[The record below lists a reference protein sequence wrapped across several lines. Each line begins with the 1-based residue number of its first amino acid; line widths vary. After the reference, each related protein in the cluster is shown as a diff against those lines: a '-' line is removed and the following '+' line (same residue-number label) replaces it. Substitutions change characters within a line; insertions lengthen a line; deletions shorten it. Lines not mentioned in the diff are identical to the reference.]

1 MNRMLASILLGLA
14 ALIAV
19 SLAAALFLFAYLKG
33 RVRRSTVLLT
43 AAFVAMM
50 GGTIAAGGAT
60 GAFALGPMAVPF
72 GVFLMLAAAVNG
84 VLAYQ
89 ASKR

>member
-1 MNRMLASILLGLA
+1 MLASILIGLA

-19 SLAAALFLFAYLKG
+19 SLAAALFLFAHLRG
-33 RVRRSTVLLT
+33 RVRRSTALV
-43 AAFVAMM
+43 VAIAGMAI
-50 GGTIAAGGAT
+50 GGTIAAGSALG
-60 GAFALGPMAVPF
+60 GFAFGPMAVPF

-84 VLAYQ
+84 LLAYQ

>member
-1 MNRMLASILLGLA
+1 MLASILIGLA
-14 ALIAV
+14 ALVAV

-33 RVRRSTVLLT
+33 RVRRSTALL
-43 AAFVAMM
+43 AAIAGMAI
-50 GGTIAAGGAT
+50 GGTIAVGGT
-60 GAFALGPMAVPF
+60 LGSFPLGPMAVPF
-72 GVFLMLAAAVNG
+72 GVFLMLAAAING